1 MRRLV
6 LLATLPLMTMLM
18 FATTALAQTTDLYD
32 CPDFATQ
39 EEAQQFLLAGD
50 PYGLDADNDGMACDN
65 LPSGGFG
72 GADTGTRVTPDGT
85 QYSNLPDVVPGAT
98 QYAPTTTS
106 EAVDEETPSTTTTT
120 PLPDT
125 GGPSLL
131 LPATGVLLLGT
142 CLVAAGF
149 AGRSR

>member
-6 LLATLPLMTMLM
+6 LLAALSMMAMLV
-18 FATTALAQTTDLYD
+18 FAPVAMAQTDLYD
-32 CPDFATQ
+32 CPDFTTQ

-50 PYGLDADNDGMACDN
+50 PYGLDADNDGMACDD
-65 LPSGGFG
+65 LPSGG
-72 GADTGTRVTPDGT
+72 TGMGDVPQLQS
-85 QYSNLPDVVPGAT
+85 QYT
-98 QYAPTTTS
+98 PTTAA

-131 LPATGVLLLGT
+131 LPAAGLLLTG
-142 CLVAAGF
+142 AGLL
-149 AGRSR
+149 AVGLRRPTR

>member
-6 LLATLPLMTMLM
+6 FLATLSMMAMLV
-18 FATTALAQTTDLYD
+18 FAPAAMAQTDLYD
-32 CPDFATQ
+32 CPDFTTQ

-50 PYGLDADNDGMACDN
+50 PYGLDADNDGMACDD
-65 LPSGGFG
+65 LPSGG
-72 GADTGTRVTPDGT
+72 TGMGDVSQPQS
-85 QYSNLPDVVPGAT
+85 QYT
-98 QYAPTTTS
+98 PTTAV

-131 LPATGVLLLGT
+131 LPAAGVLVLGVG
-142 CLVAAGF
+142 LVAASF
-149 AGRSR
+149 ARRSR